1 MFALWFVGA
10 YVGKRRIPSMGT
22 FGQRLK
28 REREMRGIGLEE
40 IALATKI
47 GIRMLR
53 ALEDERF
60 DLLPG
65 GIFNKGFVR
74 AYAKHVGIDEEQV
87 VAEFLIATGETPV
100 PAAAEQQPATR
111 QGPEASRWVI
121 AAAVATLLALAAFG
135 VWRWYSGRT
144 AQPAGSSLS
153 NGALVGRPQPP
164 SAPAA
169 SPTTAPAAPTPAA
182 ATPAEVT
189 AAAEEP
195 FTLRIHALRECWVLA
210 IADGQREEWTLPADS
225 ERVIRARQSIVLKVG
240 NAGGIELAFNEQ
252 ALEPLGAE
260 NETRTLTFTAQGMQP
275 SADN

>member
-1 MFALWFVGA
+1 
-10 YVGKRRIPSMGT
+10 MGT

-74 AYAKHVGIDEEQV
+74 AYAKHVGIDEEQA
-87 VAEFLIATGETPV
+87 VAEFLVATGETPV
-100 PAAAEQQPATR
+100 PAAAEQQPAAR
-111 QGPEASRWVI
+111 QGPEASRWII
-121 AAAVATLLALAAFG
+121 AALVVLVLALAAFAA
-135 VWRWYSGRT
+135 WRWYSGRT
-144 AQPAGSSLS
+144 AEPAGSPLS
-153 NGALVGRPQPP
+153 NRASVARPQPA
-164 SAPAA
+164 SAPGA
-169 SPTTAPAAPTPAA
+169 STTTAMDAPTSVAA
-182 ATPAEVT
+182 APAEVT

-225 ERVIRARQSIVLKVG
+225 EKVIRARQSIVLKVG
-240 NAGGIELAFNEQ
+240 NAGGVELAFNEQ
-252 ALEPLGAE
+252 VLEPLGAE
-260 NETRTLTFTAQGMQP
+260 NEARTLTFTAEGMQP